1 MLGWPGDVTQ
11 LIRSTLASPTNGD
24 PRWYAHVSGENFG
37 PYGRSDIERLIRN
50 RQLQAQ
56 DYLCPEGGA
65 EWVQARNDPTF
76 GPLLSERVDV
86 AAIRPNTAPAPA
98 IGDTPSVRKELQS
111 KETPVGPA
119 KFRVPWL
126 TFSILVV
133 LIVIFMLENTPGNGG
148 ATPSIATLV
157 AFGAL
162 SRKLVVSDGQWF
174 RLFTAPLLH
183 GNFPHILGNGLA
195 LALGGWILENLV
207 GRLWFFTI
215 FTIAALGGSLVSIA
229 LNPVDLVSVG
239 ASGALMGMFAA
250 LFVAGFHFPFGTA
263 GRMSLQFNSL
273 RILVPSLLPFLQP
286 PAAGRIDYAAHVG
299 GMLSGA
305 VVMLLLLRCWPK
317 GARIPQLWQVA
328 VCVLAI
334 CALLFVTSVGLSI
347 SNHRKF
353 VQSLQPKDVLEDHGP
368 KRAACDFQWNTL
380 QSHDA
385 AAYRPFLQKC
395 MYGNSTSR

>member
-1 MLGWPGDVTQ
+1 MA
-11 LIRSTLASPTNGD
+11 ASLDSAPDGA
-24 PRWYAHVSGENFG
+24 PRWYVHVGGKNFG
-37 PYGRSDIERLIRN
+37 PYGRSDLERMIQN
-50 RQLQAQ
+50 GQLRAT
-56 DYLCPEGGA
+56 DYFFPEGGA

-76 GPLLSERVDV
+76 GPLLSKRVDG
-86 AAIRPNTAPAPA
+86 AAMLPNTVPAMA
-98 IGDTPSVRKELQS
+98 IGDTPPVRKELRPKQ
-111 KETPVGPA
+111 TPVGPA
-119 KFRVPWL
+119 KFRFPWL
-126 TFSILVV
+126 TSSILIV

-207 GRLWFFTI
+207 GRLWFFVI

-229 LNPVDLVSVG
+229 LNPADLVSVG

-263 GRMSLQFNSL
+263 GRRSLQFNSL
-273 RILVPSLLPFLQP
+273 RILVPSLLPFFQP
-286 PAAGRIDYAAHVG
+286 PAAGRIDYAAHLG

-305 VVMLLLLRCWPK
+305 VVMLLLLNCWPK
-317 GARIPQLWQVA
+317 GARIPQLRQVA
-328 VCVLAI
+328 VGVLAI

-347 SNHRKF
+347 TNHQKH

-368 KRAACDFQWNTL
+368 QRAACDFQWSMRD
-380 QSHDA
+380 SHESA
-385 AAYRPFLQKC
+385 SYRTFLQKC
-395 MYGNSTSR
+395 MYGNSTGP